1 VTSIVFEHALRKYM
15 KKDPSKR
22 KHIVVIGGG
31 TGTFTVLSGLKKH
44 PVTLSA
50 IISMADDGESTGLL
64 REEFGILPVGDI
76 RRALV
81 ALSPQKD
88 EFLARLFTYRF
99 KEGGVTGHSFGNLIL
114 TALERTTG
122 SFEQAIE
129 KAAELL
135 DIHDHNVIPVTLSNV
150 RLFAEL
156 EDGSVVQGETNID
169 IPKHDGTLKI
179 SRVWLEPKARA
190 NTKAVRAIKRADL
203 IVIGPGDLYTSII
216 PNLLVSGVRQALLET
231 KARKVYVMNLMTKF
245 GETHGFVAQ
254 DFLSALE
261 EYLEP
266 DFFDGV
272 IINDAKPQESIL
284 QKYRKEQAY
293 LIDNYFER
301 IKPGYRR
308 SSKLI
313 KAPLIRSSQLVR
325 HDIKKLAE
333 TIYKLSEKAKW

>member
-1 VTSIVFEHALRKYM
+1 MT
-15 KKDPSKR
+15 KDPSKK

-31 TGTFTVLSGLKKH
+31 TGTFTVLSGLKKY

-50 IISMADDGESTGLL
+50 IISMADDGGSTGLL
-64 REEFGILPVGDI
+64 REEFGMLPAGDV

-81 ALSPQKD
+81 ALSPQED

-99 KEGGVTGHSFGNLIL
+99 KEGGMNGHSFGNLIL

-122 SFEQAIE
+122 SFEKAIE

-135 DIHDHNVIPVTLSNV
+135 DVHDNNVIPVTLSDV

-156 EDGSVVQGETNID
+156 ENGSVIQGERNID

-190 NTKAVRAIKRADL
+190 NIKAVRAIKRADL

-216 PNLLVSGVRQALLET
+216 PNLLVAGVQKALLET
-231 KARKVYVMNLMTKF
+231 KARKVYVMNLMTKL

-254 DFLSALE
+254 DFLHTLE
-261 EYLEP
+261 GYLEP
-266 DFFDGV
+266 GFFDAV
-272 IINDAKPQESIL
+272 LVNMARPQEHIL
-284 QKYRKEQAY
+284 KKYRKEQAY
-293 LIDNYFER
+293 LVDNYFER
-301 IKPGYRR
+301 TKPGYSRTY
-308 SSKLI
+308 KLI
-313 KAPLIRSSQLVR
+313 KAPFIRSGELVR

-333 TIYKLSEKAKW
+333 TIYKLSEKARW